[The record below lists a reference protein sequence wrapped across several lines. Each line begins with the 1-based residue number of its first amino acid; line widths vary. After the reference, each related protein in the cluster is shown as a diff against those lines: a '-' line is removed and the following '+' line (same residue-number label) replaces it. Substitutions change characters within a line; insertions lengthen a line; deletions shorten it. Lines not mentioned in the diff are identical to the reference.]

1 MMLKSWYLIC
11 ILASLRTRRTS
22 FPLSSSSLVRVLMVS
37 LSEWISWSRSAIR
50 FLLQLTSCF
59 RSDKRPRR
67 SCSWRGNPQNPKEQI
82 DFNRMMAVR
91 LNKAANAVSIN
102 PLHWN
107 DPLKALEGFVPDP
120 GALKICI

>member
-67 SCSWRGNPQNPKEQI
+67 SCSWRGNPQEQI
-82 DFNRMMAVR
+82 DFNRRMTVR
-91 LNKAANAVSIN
+91 LNKAANAVFIN

-107 DPLKALEGFVPDP
+107 DSLKKALEDFVPDP
-120 GALKICI
+120 GAFKICI